1 MSNQVKI
8 NAQARQL
15 SRVFT
20 ARDSQDGDGVK
31 LKRVFS
37 FQSGQD
43 AESLDPFLLLDEFSS
58 DDAADYIGGFPNH
71 PHRGFETV
79 TYMLE
84 GRMEH
89 RDHMGNQGQLV
100 PGSVQWMTAARGII
114 HSEMP
119 MQEEGRMQGFQLWV
133 NLPAAEKMKAPR
145 YQEYSPDEI
154 PSYALSNGVIIK
166 AIAGNM
172 KINGADIQGPVA
184 GIATSP
190 TYLDITLPAQTSLVI
205 PVPEAHSVLSY
216 VFEGELYA
224 NPSVQE
230 NSQRLTRGQMGKWA
244 DGDHIDMI
252 SGEKG
257 ARLLLLTAQPIHESV
272 VHYGPFVMNT
282 QEEIEQ
288 AVRDYHSGQL
298 TK

>member
-1 MSNQVKI
+1 MNNQVNI
-8 NAQARQL
+8 NAQTRQL
-15 SRVFT
+15 NRVFT
-20 ARDSQDGDGVK
+20 AHDSHDGDGVK

-37 FQSGQD
+37 FQSGQS
-43 AESLDPFLLLDEFSS
+43 AKSLDPFLLLDEFSS
-58 DDAADYIGGFPNH
+58 DDAADYIGGFPDH

-89 RDHMGNQGQLV
+89 RDHMGNQGRLV
-100 PGSVQWMTAARGII
+100 SGGVQWMTAARGII

-133 NLPAAEKMKAPR
+133 NLPASEKMKAPK
-145 YQEYSPDEI
+145 YQEYQPEQI
-154 PSYALSNGVIIK
+154 PSYTLSNGAIIK

-172 KINGADIQGPVA
+172 QIDHIDIHGPVA
-184 GIATSP
+184 GIATAP
-190 TYLDITLPAQTSLVI
+190 IYLDITLAPQTSLTI
-205 PVPEAHSVLSY
+205 PVPHTHSVLSY
-216 VFEGELYA
+216 VFSGELYA
-224 NPSVQE
+224 TEQE
-230 NSQRLTRGQMGKWA
+230 NQALSQGQLGKWT
-244 DGDHIDMI
+244 DGDHLAI
-252 SGEKG
+252 SSGDQG
-257 ARLLLLTAQPIHESV
+257 ARLLLLAAQPINEPV
-272 VHYGPFVMNT
+272 VHHGPFVMNT